1 MGAKA
6 LGMGA
11 GHGVNKAL
19 VKQNQGRQDGPG
31 FIIRHRR
38 EPTTMGTFTVSIQ
51 ASNLAGQQFLELE
64 ALVDTGATYTALPAN
79 VLSQM
84 GVEQEDIRR
93 FELADNQIVEYP
105 VGQIRVRLD
114 GRELITLAV
123 FAPVDT
129 TPLLGAT
136 TLETF
141 GLGVDPVGQKLIPVT
156 ALLK

>member
-1 MGAKA
+1 
-6 LGMGA
+6 
-11 GHGVNKAL
+11 
-19 VKQNQGRQDGPG
+19 
-31 FIIRHRR
+31 
-38 EPTTMGTFTVSIQ
+38 MGTFTVSIQ
-51 ASNLAGQQFLELE
+51 ASSLAGQQFVELE
-64 ALVDTGATYTALPAN
+64 ALVDTGATYTALPTN

-114 GRELITLAV
+114 GRELIILAV
-123 FAPVDT
+123 FAPADT

>member
-1 MGAKA
+1 
-6 LGMGA
+6 
-11 GHGVNKAL
+11 
-19 VKQNQGRQDGPG
+19 
-31 FIIRHRR
+31 
-38 EPTTMGTFTVSIQ
+38 MGTFAVSIQ
-51 ASNLAGQQFLELE
+51 ASSLAGQQFVELE
-64 ALVDTGATYTALPAN
+64 ALVDTGATYTVLPTN

-123 FAPVDT
+123 FAPADT

-141 GLGVDPVGQKLIPVT
+141 GLGVDPVGRKLIPVT

>member
-1 MGAKA
+1 
-6 LGMGA
+6 MGA
-11 GHGVNKAL
+11 GHGVNKAP
-19 VKQNQGRQDGPG
+19 VNRNQSRRDRPG
-31 FIIRHRR
+31 FIIRYRR
-38 EPTTMGTFTVSIQ
+38 EPTSVGTFTVPIQ
-51 ASNLAGQQFLELE
+51 VSSLAGQQFVELE
-64 ALVDTGATYTALPAN
+64 ALVDTGAAYTALPTN

-114 GRELITLAV
+114 GRELVTLAV
-123 FAPVDT
+123 FAPADT